1 MFDML
6 KTILLDALGFKAAPA
21 APALAR
27 PMPVYHAAPTK
38 ALVAE
43 PTGYPVYDSTGI
55 VSVTEDHF
63 GIL

>member
-21 APALAR
+21 APVAAR
-27 PMPVYHAAPTK
+27 PVPVYHAAPTTVL
-38 ALVAE
+38 AGE

>member
-21 APALAR
+21 APVAAH

-38 ALVAE
+38 VLAPE
-43 PTGYPVYDSTGI
+43 PTGYPVFDSTGI